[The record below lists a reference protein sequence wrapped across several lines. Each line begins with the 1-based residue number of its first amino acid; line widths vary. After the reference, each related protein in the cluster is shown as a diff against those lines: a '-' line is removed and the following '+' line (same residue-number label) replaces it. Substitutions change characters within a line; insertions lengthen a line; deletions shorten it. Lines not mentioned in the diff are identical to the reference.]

1 MDELIL
7 GRDLMICGLCKEE
20 KGKLIDSHFMPAAAY
35 PHVRGTEETGN
46 GPPVLINLRKRSAIQ
61 TDRQVRRPLLCASC
75 EDLFSKNGE
84 RIIGQLWA
92 TASGF
97 PLLDLL
103 NSEAAISKGERFD
116 MYDSRLLDADVVG
129 SIFYFA
135 VSIFWRAQVW
145 DWGYEGDA
153 YKRALGSHYESQFR
167 NFLLGKGALD
177 NVLLFV
183 NVNSDVDT
191 SAVMTFPISGRIGA
205 DRLHTFSLLGLKFTM
220 YVGRSISAVTR
231 KPFEFHNTQ
240 IMFVSSD
247 LKKSAAFQK
256 LAGRVQSEVEAKGKL
271 KASPANKFNHSRRP

>member
-1 MDELIL
+1 
-7 GRDLMICGLCKEE
+7 MICALCREE

-35 PHVRGTEETGN
+35 PHVRGTEETGS
-46 GPPVLINLRKRSAIQ
+46 GPPVLINLRRKSAIQ
-61 TDRQVRRPLLCASC
+61 TDRQIKRPLLCFEC
-75 EDLFSKNGE
+75 EDRFSKNGE
-84 RIIGQLWA
+84 RRMGQLWA

-103 NSEAAISKGERFD
+103 NSEATISRGERFD
-116 MYDSRLLDADVVG
+116 MYDSRLLDVGVVD

-153 YKRALGSHYESQFR
+153 YKRALGKHYESEFR
-167 NFLLGKGALD
+167 SFLLGKKALD

-183 NVNSDVDT
+183 DVNSDSDT
-191 SAVMTFPISGRIGA
+191 SAVMSFPISGRIGS
-205 DRLHTFSLLGLKFTM
+205 DRLHTFSLLGMKFTM
-220 YVGRSISAVTR
+220 YVGRSISSVIRA
-231 KPFEFHNTQ
+231 PFEIHKAQ

-256 LAGRVQSEVEAKGKL
+256 LADRVQSEVEAKGKL
-271 KASPANKFNHSRRP
+271 KISPANKFNHSQRP

>member
-1 MDELIL
+1 
-7 GRDLMICGLCKEE
+7 MICALCREE

-35 PHVRGTEETGN
+35 PHIRGTEETGD
-46 GPPVLINLRKRSAIQ
+46 GPPVMINLRRKIAIQ
-61 TDRQVRRPLLCASC
+61 TDRQVKRPLLCIEC

-84 RIIGQLWA
+84 KRMGQLWA

-103 NSEAAISKGERFD
+103 NSEATISKGERFD
-116 MYDSRLLDADVVG
+116 MYDSRLLDAGVVN

-153 YKRALGSHYESQFR
+153 YKRALGDHYESKFR
-167 NFLLGKGALD
+167 SFLLGKETLD

-183 NVNSDVDT
+183 DVNSDLDT
-191 SAVMTFPISGRIGA
+191 SAVMTFPISGKSGP
-205 DRLHTFSLLGLKFTM
+205 DRLHSFSLLGLKFNM

-231 KPFEFHNTQ
+231 TPFEFHNTQ

-271 KASPANKFNHSRRP
+271 KASPANKFNHSQRP